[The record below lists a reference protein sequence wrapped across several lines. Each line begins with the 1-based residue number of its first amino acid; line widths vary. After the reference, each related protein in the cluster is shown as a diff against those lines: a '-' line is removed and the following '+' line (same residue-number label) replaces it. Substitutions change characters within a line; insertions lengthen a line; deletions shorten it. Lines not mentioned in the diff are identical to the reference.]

1 MRRRLLSEF
10 ATPEAIRID
19 SPHVRQSVTPRKM
32 RTRRA
37 LLLVCMALAGCI
49 SVDERQIRPGV
60 FDLSTPANELM
71 NSEERA
77 RIILG
82 LRARE
87 LCPEKFD
94 RLSESRIVDA
104 TGLQTMIWR
113 IACSP

>member
-1 MRRRLLSEF
+1 MCGRV
-10 ATPEAIRID
+10 ATPGKKQA
-19 SPHVRQSVTPRKM
+19 
-32 RTRRA
+32 RRA
-37 LLLVCMALAGCI
+37 LLFVWMALAGCV

-71 NSEERA
+71 NSDERA

-87 LCPEKFD
+87 LCLEKFA

-104 TGLQTMIWR
+104 KGLQTMIWR
-113 IACSP
+113 IACRP